1 MLLTTI
7 VAWPSAATSRPIT
20 AGVAGGG
27 SRKLWGP
34 PAPPCP
40 AMPDG
45 LKITP
50 VVYAQTELPDSVHI
64 VTRTQ
69 SEPSQEGTVRAVVAE
84 RVAAWTTDDPES
96 TILAGRNGCL
106 SIKVWE

>member
-1 MLLTTI
+1 
-7 VAWPSAATSRPIT
+7 
-20 AGVAGGG
+20 
-27 SRKLWGP
+27 
-34 PAPPCP
+34 
-40 AMPDG
+40 MPDG

-106 SIKVWE
+106 SIKVWEKSRQEQGQDQPVDSPAATS